1 MEPLRIVLSELNP
14 QDMGAG
20 SFHLR
25 MSRDMTPFEQE
36 TVGLALIKKFGAP
49 SVEVVAPAT
58 VLVGGVHV
66 THLEQQKGR
75 LQEWVAEAAAEAI
88 RKQAAEA
95 EAQTQA
101 EARFEDA
108 RQRAA
113 AIDWGQS

>member
-1 MEPLRIVLSELNP
+1 MDPLRIMLSELNP
-14 QDMGAG
+14 QDMAAE

-36 TVGLALIKKFGAP
+36 TVRLALIKKFGAP
-49 SVEVVAPAT
+49 SADVVAPAT
-58 VLVGGVHV
+58 MDVRGVTV

-75 LQEWVAEAAAEAI
+75 LQELVAEAEAEAS
-88 RKQAAEA
+88 KMQAAEA

-101 EARFEDA
+101 EARFDDA